1 MAATTSGLPKTPSA
15 PPSVFQDWWR
25 RSTNNRVAYLYLL
38 PAFLVM
44 GFVTFYPMGYQLW
57 MSFTDYGV
65 TSLNPNSPRYVEP
78 QSVGIKNY
86 TDIFQGALAAK
97 IQNFDFWNLL
107 AFNLL
112 WTFTNVPFHLV
123 IGVLIAVLLNVPGL
137 WFKKVYRAIYIL
149 PIVIPTLVVA
159 TVWKNMYDPQNG
171 MINQL
176 LASIGGW
183 FGITP
188 DKFQIRWF
196 AQLDAPFLA
205 KTQLPWGNLPTYAI
219 ISVAVLVISYLVLR
233 FKVPYAG
240 AIAVTLVTLGL
251 AAGVIILKLPL
262 SYYAMLIANIWL
274 GWPFMTIIAT
284 GALQSIPTD
293 LYEAASIDGASPR
306 QQFMAITVPLI
317 RPAMIPASML
327 GVITTFNL
335 FNFIFLMSGGGPLR
349 KTEILVTTA
358 YSIVKSNQLYGMAA
372 AFCVIIFLVLLG
384 LTLITNSI
392 TKGTERYDD
401 V

>member
-1 MAATTSGLPKTPSA
+1 MAAATSNVPGVYTSPTGA
-15 PPSVFQDWWR
+15 QAWWR
-25 RSTNNRVAYLYLL
+25 RNANARVAYLYLL
-38 PAFLVM
+38 PAILIM
-44 GFVTFYPMGYQLW
+44 GIITFYPMFYQVW
-57 MSFTDYGV
+57 MSFTDYGA

-78 QSVGIKNY
+78 KSVGAQNY
-86 TDIFQGALAAK
+86 VDIFQGGLADK

-112 WTFTNVPFHLV
+112 WTFTNVPFHV
-123 IGVLIAVLLNVPGL
+123 IIGVLIAVLLNVQGL

-159 TVWKNMYDPQNG
+159 AIWKNMYDPKNG
-171 MINQL
+171 VINQL
-176 LASIGGW
+176 LAGIGGL
-183 FGITP
+183 FGVDP

-196 AQLDAPFLA
+196 GQLDAPFLA
-205 KTQLPWGNLPTYAI
+205 KLNLPWGAVPTYAVI
-219 ISVAVLVISYLVLR
+219 VVVVLVVSYIALR
-233 FKVPYAG
+233 LKVPFAG
-240 AIAVTLVTLGL
+240 AIAFSLVSAGL
-251 AAGVIILKLPL
+251 IAGVVLLKLPL

-274 GWPFMTIIAT
+274 GWPFMTIVAT
-284 GALQSIPTD
+284 GALQSIPGD

-306 QQFMAITVPLI
+306 QQFMAITVPMI
-317 RPAMIPASML
+317 RPAIIPAAMFGL
-327 GVITTFNL
+327 ITTFNL
-335 FNFIFLMSGGGPLR
+335 FNFIYLMSGGGPLR

-372 AFCVIIFLVLLG
+372 AFCVIIFVVLLG
-384 LTLITNSI
+384 LTLLTNTV